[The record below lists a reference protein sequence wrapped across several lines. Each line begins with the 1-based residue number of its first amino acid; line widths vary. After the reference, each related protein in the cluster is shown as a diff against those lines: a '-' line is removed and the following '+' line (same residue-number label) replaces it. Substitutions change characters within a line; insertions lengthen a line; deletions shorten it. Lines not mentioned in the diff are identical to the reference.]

1 MIDVFSGR
9 HNPVFEIDD
18 TRARSLLERTGARES
33 LDTAEPQAQPVP
45 ALGYRGLLLE
55 ETATRVTPVPR
66 RFRLASPGYGG
77 PAGALASSDAIEDLL
92 FAPDGLLSEDALGA
106 DLTSAIRREVRRAG
120 ERQALTTSRAEA
132 EAATARAAVPVPE
145 CACAP
150 IYEPFWWNDGSTRQL
165 LNNCYNYSTNHRT
178 DTFAQPGRASGAQYP
193 AYTCLAVAAAAMRDG
208 LLVAGA
214 GENTC
219 PDEGHLVALVV
230 APGIDF
236 HWYRKG
242 RDGMWSHKPGPN
254 VVTDL
259 DNSGQPIADPRTA
272 DRGWY
277 TSFCGFM
284 VVRHGHIKLQ

>member
-9 HNPVFEIDD
+9 HNPVFELDD
-18 TRARSLLERTGARES
+18 ARAESLLARAGTRES
-33 LDTAEPQAQPVP
+33 LEEPSDEPVP

-55 ETATRVTPVPR
+55 QTATRVTPVTR
-66 RFRLASPGYGG
+66 RFRLQPPGYGD
-77 PAGALASSDAIEDLL
+77 ATAALAARDVAEELL
-92 FAPDGLLSEDALGA
+92 LSPDGLLSDDAVGV
-106 DLTSAIRREVRRAG
+106 DLAAAIRQEVRRAA
-120 ERQALTTSRAEA
+120 ERPGRIASRADA
-132 EAATARAAVPVPE
+132 EAATARAAAPIPE
-145 CACAP
+145 CDCAP
-150 IYEPFWWNDGSTRQL
+150 IYEPLWWNDGSTRQL

-178 DTFAQPGRASGAQYP
+178 DTFAQPGRGSGAQYT
-193 AYTCLAVAAAAMRDG
+193 AFTCLSVAIAAQRDALLAAAT
-208 LLVAGA
+208 AG
-214 GENTC
+214 NTC

-254 VVTDL
+254 IVTDL

-272 DRGWY
+272 DRGFY

-284 VVRHGHIKLQ
+284 VVRHGHIRLQ